1 MLISAI
7 QFAPEF
13 FNKEFNI
20 EYVKKCLTEIKS
32 DIIVFPE
39 LSLSGYFFLN
49 RDESSANAIDFE
61 SQELDFLR
69 DDAQDNNRIIVIGF
83 AERKGK
89 KIFNSAGMFFPDKN
103 LNRVY
108 RKTHLFYKEIYAF
121 DRGDTGF
128 FVVSYYDKNIRIGT
142 MICYDWR
149 FPEAARCLGLDGAD
163 LIVCPSNLVTPLWNK
178 VMPARAIEN
187 KVYLAVANRVG
198 IENRNAETLLFNGR
212 SSIYDYNGDV
222 LAEAPVDGAEI
233 ITAEIHPERTR
244 NKSFN
249 LINDIN
255 KDRLP
260 EMYKQ
265 LMKKL

>member
-1 MLISAI
+1 MLISAV

-20 EYVKKCLTEIKS
+20 EYVKKCLSEIKS

-49 RDESSANAIDFE
+49 RDEASANAIDFE
-61 SQELDFLR
+61 SEELDFLR
-69 DDAQDNNRIIVIGF
+69 EDAQDNNRMIIIGF
-83 AERKGK
+83 AESKGN
-89 KIFNSAGMFFPDKN
+89 KIFNSAGLFFPDKT
-103 LNRVY
+103 LNCVY

-128 FVVSYYDKNIRIGT
+128 FVVSFPDKDIRIGT

-163 LIVCPSNLVTPLWNK
+163 LIACPSNLVTPLWNK

-187 KVYLAVANRVG
+187 KVYLAVANRIG
-198 IENRNAETLLFNGR
+198 IEKRNDETLLFNGR
-212 SSIYDYNGDV
+212 SSIYDYNGDT
-222 LAEAPVDGAEI
+222 LAEAPSDSAKI
-233 ITAEIHPERTR
+233 ITAEIYPERTR
-244 NKSFN
+244 DKSFN

-260 EMYKQ
+260 DMYKQ
-265 LMKKL
+265 IMKKL